1 MAAAQRATFAI
12 GAAFAS
18 HNASANQAEP
28 SAICRSVI
36 LEAGRDGAVWIAR
49 RIFRPRR
56 SGHAVEAR
64 EPEEQAAARR
74 ARGRAHAGAEE
85 VSQGGI
91 QEGGGADERRRRLGL
106 GRQAVA
112 HVRTRG
118 PAALEAP
125 EKARTDRETA
135 LASPATVVLQRV
147 APAWSLVAAGAFAA
161 CLAVVVLG
169 RPDGR
174 PAGGHAEI
182 ATVAEPARLVAA
194 AEPQALAELPRPAR
208 RDDAQSA
215 PPPPPLNIMPPQVA
229 ERADPGPGFEEPA
242 LPRVLTTA
250 SVPLPPVRP
259 RNIGAEARPL
269 IQRASLADAPPPRP
283 EP

>member
-1 MAAAQRATFAI
+1 MARF
-12 GAAFAS
+12 GS
-18 HNASANQAEP
+18 HDGFSGLDGRGT
-28 SAICRSVI
+28 RSRPEG
-36 LEAGRDGAVWIAR
+36 LRSRPLPDEREAGLTPAQKKFLKA
-49 RIFRPRR
+49 
-56 SGHAVEAR
+56 EYKK
-64 EPEEQAAARR
+64 AAARM
-74 ARGRAHAGAEE
+74 
-85 VSQGGI
+85 SGGV
-91 QEGGGADERRRRLGL
+91 GSGWR
-106 GRQAVA
+106 RQAIA

-135 LASPATVVLQRV
+135 LASPGTVILQRV

-161 CLAVVVLG
+161 CFAVVVLG

-174 PAGGHAEI
+174 PAGRLAEI
-182 ATVAEPARLVAA
+182 ATSAEPARLVAA

-215 PPPPPLNIMPPQVA
+215 PPPPLNIMPPQVA
-229 ERADPGPGFEEPA
+229 ERADPGPGIEEPA